1 MNGKNK
7 VFYIGCHLS
16 FAKGYESMGVQAL
29 EIGANAFQYF
39 SRNPRGGAAK
49 EFDKSDAG
57 KLLDIAA
64 RNGFAPFL
72 VHAPYTFNPCSADAG
87 LRDFARKAMCEDLLR
102 QQNLPGSYYNFH
114 PGSHVGQGA
123 EKGISMIAE
132 LLNEILLPEQSCV
145 VLLETMSGKGSE
157 VGASFGEIAEIMERV
172 KLNRKLGVCLDT
184 CHVYSAGYDIVKN
197 LDGVL
202 EEFDSKIGLERLKAV
217 HLNDSMT
224 PFNSR
229 KDRHAKIGEGTI
241 GLDAI
246 ARIINHPKL
255 SSLPFYLETPNEP
268 EGYAREIALLR
279 GLYKGE

>member
-114 PGSHVGQGA
+114 PGSHIGQGA

-184 CHVYSAGYDIVKN
+184 CHVYSAGYDIVRN

-255 SSLPFYLETPNEP
+255 SSLPFYLETPNELS
-268 EGYAREIALLR
+268 GYAREIALLR
-279 GLYKGE
+279 SLRNG